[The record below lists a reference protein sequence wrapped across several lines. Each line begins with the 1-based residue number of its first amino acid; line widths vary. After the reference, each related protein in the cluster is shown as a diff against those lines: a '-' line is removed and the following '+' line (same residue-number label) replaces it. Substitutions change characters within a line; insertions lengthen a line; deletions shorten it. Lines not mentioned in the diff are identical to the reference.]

1 MVAMFVLCN
10 SFHPENYN
18 VLRDPPYISCTNDAK
33 KRLKVNWTTVPKH
46 LRFQKLVFFI
56 AVLSKTKTALS
67 PRTANYSNFS
77 FDLKAAFPHC

>member
-1 MVAMFVLCN
+1 MFVICN

-33 KRLKVNWTTVPKH
+33 KRLKV
-46 LRFQKLVFFI
+46 I
-56 AVLSKTKTALS
+56 SKTKTALS

>member
-33 KRLKVNWTTVPKH
+33 KKIKSELNNST
-46 LRFQKLVFFI
+46 
-56 AVLSKTKTALS
+56 
-67 PRTANYSNFS
+67 
-77 FDLKAAFPHC
+77 

>member
-33 KRLKVNWTTVPKH
+33 KRLKV
-46 LRFQKLVFFI
+46 
-56 AVLSKTKTALS
+56 S
-67 PRTANYSNFS
+67 
-77 FDLKAAFPHC
+77 